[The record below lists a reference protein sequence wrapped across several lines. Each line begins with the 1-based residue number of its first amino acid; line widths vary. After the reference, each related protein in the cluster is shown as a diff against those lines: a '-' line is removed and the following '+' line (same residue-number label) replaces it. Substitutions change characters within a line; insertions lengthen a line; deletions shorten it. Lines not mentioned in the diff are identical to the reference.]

1 MMSMS
6 ADSRSQSLLSQ
17 RLRRNRLVLTSS
29 VLITAFA
36 LFWLAWILLATFT
49 RGFAALTPSLFL
61 RNTPAPGDA
70 GGLLNAFAGSLVM
83 VGLGTL
89 MGTPVGI
96 LAGIFL
102 GEFGKGSKVA
112 STVRFFNDILLST
125 PSIIVG
131 LFIYALVV
139 VPMGGF
145 SGLAGSFTLAILLLP
160 IVLRTTDEMLR
171 LVPSQTREAA
181 LALGAPYWMVI
192 LKVTLR
198 AASSGIVTGVLLAI
212 ARISGETAPLLF
224 TALNNQFWSLNL
236 GKPMANLPV
245 VVFQFAMSPYQ
256 GWQQLAWAGALI
268 AMLAVLLT
276 GIFTRLIFAPR
287 KP

>member
-1 MMSMS
+1 MN
-6 ADSRSQSLLSQ
+6 ALAVDPRAEALLHQ
-17 RLRRNRLVLTSS
+17 RLRKNRLVLASS
-29 VLITAFA
+29 VVITVFA

-49 RGFAALTPSLFL
+49 RGFAALTPALFS
-61 RNTPAPGDA
+61 RNTPAPGDS

-89 MGTPVGI
+89 IGTPVGI

-102 GEFGKGSKVA
+102 GEFGKGSRMA
-112 STVRFFNDILLST
+112 TIIRFFNDILLST

-131 LFIYALVV
+131 LFIYSLVV